1 MTVAEARALL
11 ATLPDDALLCF
22 TTGDR
27 KETILEATELR
38 LRLVDVTG
46 GHDGYYA
53 AISTRLAIARWQWSL
68 DWESCSSSP

>member
-22 TTGDR
+22 MAGDR
-27 KETILEATELR
+27 KETILEATV

-46 GHDGYYA
+46 DSDGYYA
-53 AISTRLAIARWQWSL
+53 AVGVHGERKVAIVT
-68 DWESCSSSP
+68 